1 MTMGAQ
7 GQTSFDLKQ
16 IMGLNG
22 FPLPRAVCLSL
33 FVSISSSH
41 LLSSAPTL
49 DEIKPPGGSV
59 ATRLGLSTWLI
70 S

>member
-41 LLSSAPTL
+41 LSSAPTL